1 MKTTHAE
8 DLPNRFQW
16 AMVLIPLMGVLIM
29 GLAASQIT
37 GARIHKDGQ
46 ENLMLARNIA
56 RSGIFSLDHQTPL
69 KPTNQREPL
78 PPLVVAAHLQGL
90 DRVAPEITKGE
101 LGQGKAAYWLK
112 VSNLYWVALG
122 VLGTVLLAQSLTR
135 SLPLILLMMGLVGY
149 LFLALPQV
157 VDSLYTELQAGVLL
171 IWSTWLLL
179 MAWSRPGRRWPLL
192 LGVSLGLLTLVK
204 GVFLYV
210 FPVLMAAE
218 FVGVILGYSNR
229 LRLLQRPFLLL
240 LGMLIPL
247 APWLLRNWLVL
258 GQAQFTQRGG
268 HVLLTRAVKNRM
280 SQAELPGALYFW
292 GPSLYQKTSSLLGLG
307 ATRVDF
313 QSGGRFQH
321 LNREASADFYQ
332 ADVRAQQEGRPE
344 AAVSYYHKA
353 AAQLER
359 YRFEAIAAGHPKP
372 DAAADRGARR
382 QAVMMIQEQPI
393 RHLWMSGVFAWRG
406 IWSQPNQGVHFK
418 SNGLYV
424 IIKDAIAGL
433 SYAALMLLFV
443 LGLLRRHLPLIALTL
458 LPVFLIAF
466 YALFTHGLARYNSP
480 AIPLMLISLVLVI
493 DRVRPRRR
501 GPEA

>member
-1 MKTTHAE
+1 MKTAHAE
-8 DLPNRFQW
+8 AMPHRFRW
-16 AMVLIPLMGVLIM
+16 AMVLIPLMAVVIM

-37 GARIHKDGQ
+37 GARIHSDGQ

-56 RSGIFSLDHQTPL
+56 RSGTFSLDRQTPL

-78 PPLVVAAHLQGL
+78 PPLVVAAHLQVL

-112 VSNLYWVALG
+112 LSNIYWVALG

-135 SLPLILLMMGLVGY
+135 SLPLILVMMGLVGY
-149 LFLALPQV
+149 FFLAIPQV

-171 IWSTWLLL
+171 IWSTWLLR
-179 MAWSRPGRRWPLL
+179 MAWSRPGHRWPLL
-192 LGVSLGLLTLVK
+192 FGISLGLLTLVK
-204 GVFLYV
+204 GVFLYI

-218 FVGVILGYSNR
+218 FVTVILAHSNR

-240 LGMLIPL
+240 VGMLLPL
-247 APWLLRNWLVL
+247 APWLLRNRLVL
-258 GQAQFTQRGG
+258 GQTQLTQRGG
-268 HVLLTRAVKNRM
+268 HVLLTRAIKDRM
-280 SQAELPGALYFW
+280 TPAEIPGAFYFW
-292 GPSLYQKTSSLLGLG
+292 GPSLYQKTVSFLGLG
-307 ATRVDF
+307 ANRVDF
-313 QSGGRFQH
+313 QAGGRFQR
-321 LNREASADFYQ
+321 LNREASANFHQ
-332 ADVRAQQEGRPE
+332 ADVRAQEEGRPE

-359 YRFEAIAAGHPKP
+359 YRFEAIAAGHPNP
-372 DAAADRGARR
+372 DAEADRGARR
-382 QAVMMIQEQPI
+382 QAVRLIQEQPI

-424 IIKDAIAGL
+424 MIKDGIAGL

-443 LGLLRRHLPLIALTL
+443 LGLLRRQLPLIALTI
-458 LPVFLIAF
+458 LPVLMIAF
-466 YALFTHGLARYNSP
+466 YALCTHGLARYNSP
-480 AIPLMLISLVLVI
+480 AIPLMLISLVIVI
-493 DRVRPRRR
+493 DRVRPWRR
-501 GPEA
+501 GPES

>member
-1 MKTTHAE
+1 
-8 DLPNRFQW
+8 
-16 AMVLIPLMGVLIM
+16 
-29 GLAASQIT
+29 
-37 GARIHKDGQ
+37 
-46 ENLMLARNIA
+46 
-56 RSGIFSLDHQTPL
+56 
-69 KPTNQREPL
+69 
-78 PPLVVAAHLQGL
+78 
-90 DRVAPEITKGE
+90 
-101 LGQGKAAYWLK
+101 
-112 VSNLYWVALG
+112 
-122 VLGTVLLAQSLTR
+122 
-135 SLPLILLMMGLVGY
+135 
-149 LFLALPQV
+149 
-157 VDSLYTELQAGVLL
+157 
-171 IWSTWLLL
+171 
-179 MAWSRPGRRWPLL
+179 
-192 LGVSLGLLTLVK
+192 
-204 GVFLYV
+204 
-210 FPVLMAAE
+210 
-218 FVGVILGYSNR
+218 
-229 LRLLQRPFLLL
+229 LLL
-240 LGMLIPL
+240 LGMLISL

-258 GQAQFTQRGG
+258 GQTQFTQRGG
-268 HVLLTRAVKNRM
+268 HVLLTRAVKDRM
-280 SQAELPGALYFW
+280 SLAELPGALYFW

-382 QAVMMIQEQPI
+382 QAVRMIQEQPI